1 MGGLS
6 VDVKQGTVPICSR
19 YIHKVANVPVFQT
32 GWSEI
37 KALHTEIK
45 VLGNMAQGQWAS
57 LTTAFRRNVTRESL
71 LLFFTAI
78 FYVGNQVEIS
88 QVFLQYFRPGISWKL
103 ARFLLRA
110 ANQTKRLTASPWR
123 RLSDSS

>member
-1 MGGLS
+1 MLNRELYKFAPDIS
-6 VDVKQGTVPICSR
+6 T
-19 YIHKVANVPVFQT
+19 KVANVPVSRA

-37 KALHTEIK
+37 KSLHREIK
-45 VLGNMAQGQWAS
+45 VLGNIAQGQGAS
-57 LTTAFRRNVTRESL
+57 LTTAFWRNVTRESL

>member
-1 MGGLS
+1 MSQSLELGGRKSSL
-6 VDVKQGTVPICSR
+6 
-19 YIHKVANVPVFQT
+19 N
-32 GWSEI
+32 
-37 KALHTEIK
+37 TERIK
-45 VLGNMAQGQWAS
+45 VLGNLAQGQGAS
-57 LTTAFRRNVTRESL
+57 LTTAFWRNVTREIL

-78 FYVGNQVEIS
+78 FYVGNQVEIN

>member
-1 MGGLS
+1 MRISGYSAKEQFNAIHGAVMRNEKMQNK
-6 VDVKQGTVPICSR
+6 VDPR
-19 YIHKVANVPVFQT
+19 
-32 GWSEI
+32 EI
-37 KALHTEIK
+37 KSLHREIK
-45 VLGNMAQGQWAS
+45 VLDNMAQGQWAS
-57 LTTAFRRNVTRESL
+57 LTTAFWRNVTRESL